1 MKAASVAVPGKDP
14 WSAEL
19 HDSALTV
26 MTDFREH
33 ASVTVSESATIDCA
47 LDHMKHTGVRSA
59 FVTDDQSLLVT
70 GLITAYDIGSEKPM
84 LHMRLQSIP
93 RREVLVRDVMQPI
106 TEWRVA
112 NIEHVEAAT
121 VAAVSHMFAMSGLT
135 HVPVVETSPG
145 GGQRLRG
152 MLSAARIKRVLS
164 KYETAAGVDIAL
176 EAAQW
181 NVPLGR

>member
-1 MKAASVAVPGKDP
+1 MKAPSVAVPGKDP
-14 WSAEL
+14 WSADL

-33 ASVTVSESATIDCA
+33 ASVTVSESATIDGA

-59 FVTDDQSLLVT
+59 FVTDDQTLLVT

-84 LHMRLQSIP
+84 LHMRLQSVP

-106 TEWRVA
+106 AGWRVA
-112 NIEHVEAAT
+112 NIEHVESAT

-135 HVPVVETSPG
+135 HVPVVETTPG

-152 MLSAARIKRVLS
+152 MLSAARVKRVLS
-164 KYETAAGVDIAL
+164 KFETGADIAV
-176 EAAQW
+176 EAHW